1 MAVTSFIKP
10 ITTRKGIFYS
20 FQSANDDLT
29 LTFNNSVNKAR
40 FTHFAL
46 LRLPDIGVPT
56 ALYGN
61 KLVPNNSVQFLAP
74 GETPLIE
81 GLNTD
86 QNINLAESFQNYA
99 LNFEAL
105 LLSLDSH
112 DRSLKQKVSE
122 RIFWK
127 WLKELGAIHWRDA
140 NALER
145 NANALS
151 SDALRFTEM
160 DENATIYNRVVKY
173 IGEIDVVNSVKTKDN
188 AYSEIYIYVPTNVG
202 TTPHVLFKTVD
213 DVNYTPN
220 MIVTNN
226 PADPLDIEFLSGRH
240 YSDVHPYG
248 LNTNGFF
255 DLDDASVTSQIA
267 EMPTSNAMPPSY
279 STGRWFNGT
288 INNSY
293 YTDSDFSLAKN
304 QLIKKTKNSVTID
317 YVRNTLDGVVIDFDL
332 ANYKLASEN
341 PSIKTFSSFNDYVAN
356 KNFEFNVVL
365 LYYEVFDPNNPTDS
379 ALNLHGVLFLNKVEQ
394 NGLEFRI
401 PYITKNRPDVVT
413 KVNGDAF
420 AFKVNVKTDNS
431 VEDVRVERSIN
442 DFSTFSL
449 DLFTD
454 LLTVYRN
461 LSTSFNDK
469 LLELETLK
477 GELQSAKD
485 SILNTSFING
495 MQQRLSTL
503 ENSLQNSQNLFD
515 NSNAFSKLLEK
526 ISSDLNNFIEGNT
539 SVEVSYNSDVIKSGD
554 GVRIERKPNRVTVHN
569 DNQTFNISNNSI
581 YDLEFFRTLPLSK
594 FANYYRHEKGGNSF
608 VSPSDITLKIDDSSV
623 TWKKGQ
629 TFDLVFSDPID
640 LGSNDITIVT
650 DANNL
655 LGNGT
660 YGKTITVLSQS
671 DFGTDMTPIFRLTCI
686 DQVGLNFRVDKL
698 R

>member
-20 FQSANDDLT
+20 FQSASDDLT
-29 LTFNNSVNKAR
+29 LTFNNSVNKSR

-46 LRLPDIGVPT
+46 LRIPDIGVPT
-56 ALYGN
+56 TLYDS
-61 KLVPNNSVQFLAP
+61 KLVPNNSIQFLAP

-99 LNFEAL
+99 LNFESL

-112 DRSLKQKVSE
+112 DRSLKRKVSE
-122 RIFWK
+122 RVFWK
-127 WLKELGAIHWRDA
+127 WLKELGAIHWRNS

-145 NANALS
+145 NANYLS
-151 SDALRFTEM
+151 SDSARFTEM
-160 DENATIYNRVVKY
+160 DENATVYNRVVKY
-173 IGEIDVVNSVKTKDN
+173 IGEIDVVNNVKTKDN

-202 TTPHVLFKTVD
+202 TTPYTLFKTVD
-213 DVNYTPN
+213 DVNYSPG

-226 PADPLDIEFLSGRH
+226 PPDPLDIEFLSGRH
-240 YSDVHPYG
+240 YSEVHPYG
-248 LNTNGFF
+248 LNTNAFF

-267 EMPTSNAMPPSY
+267 EMPALYSTVPSY
-279 STGRWFNGT
+279 STGRWFNGN

-293 YTDSDFSLAKN
+293 YTDSDFTLAKN
-304 QLIKKTKNSVTID
+304 QLIKKTKNSITID
-317 YVRNTLDGVVIDFDL
+317 YVRNTLDGVVLDFDL
-332 ANYKLASEN
+332 NSYKLASEN
-341 PSIKTFSSFNDYVAN
+341 PSIKTFASFNDYVAN
-356 KNFEFNVVL
+356 KNFEFNAVL
-365 LYYEVFDPNNPTDS
+365 LYYEVYDPNNPSDS
-379 ALNLHGVLFLNKVEQ
+379 ALNLFGVLFLNKVEQ

-401 PYITKNRPDVVT
+401 PFITKNRPDVVT

-420 AFKVNVKTDNS
+420 AFKVNIKADNS
-431 VEDVRVERSIN
+431 VEDVRVEKSIN

-477 GELQSAKD
+477 TELQSARD
-485 SILNTSFING
+485 SILNTSFINQ
-495 MQQRLSTL
+495 MEERIVNLESSL
-503 ENSLQNSQNLFD
+503 ENSQSLFD
-515 NSNAFSKLLEK
+515 NSKAFSSLLEK
-526 ISSDLNNFIEGNT
+526 ISTDLNNFIEGNT

-581 YDLEFFRTLPLSK
+581 FDIEFFRTLPLSK
-594 FANYYRHEKGGNSF
+594 FANYYRHEKSGNTYI
-608 VSPSDITLKIDDSSV
+608 PTNNITVKIDDTNVS
-623 TWKKGQ
+623 WKKGQ
-629 TFDLVFSDPID
+629 TFDLVISDPIN
-640 LGSNDITIVT
+640 LGSYDMTIVT

-655 LGNGT
+655 LGNGA
-660 YGKTITVLSQS
+660 YGKTITVLSDS
-671 DFGTDMTPIFRLTCI
+671 DFGTDMTPIFRLTCVEP
-686 DQVGLNFRVDKL
+686 VGLVFRVDKL